1 MSEHVDGGEAILEA
15 FRNLDIDLV
24 ISSPGSEWPAF
35 WEALARQS
43 RDGLAGPIYMDCGH
57 ETIAVTMA
65 SAYSR
70 IKNRVVAVVLH
81 AGAGILQG
89 SMAIHSAKAM
99 EAPLLIL
106 SGESM
111 AYGESSFDPGSQW
124 YRNLSIV
131 GGPQRILDPVVKWSL
146 QSPSPETLY
155 ESVIRSAEVA
165 QRSPKGPTYL
175 CVSMET
181 LMAKWNKPE
190 HLRKIPVAPQVRPI
204 DDDIDRIAK
213 KLAGAKCPVIV
224 VENLAPNTI
233 ACDALVRFAE
243 MLSIPIIEGPGAFY
257 GNFPKSNPLYQGSSM
272 DSIFNQVDLILLI
285 ESKSPWYPPSNRPKQ
300 AEIICISEN
309 PLKTSMVYQTMFAN
323 EYLEGNVGVTLN
335 LLMNSLLKIG
345 VDKNLVKTNKDT
357 YTKSHNAMVDLLN
370 AKKKSSLTKDV
381 ITVPLLIQTLQEHL
395 PKNTA
400 YVDETIMHTNAIR
413 DHLHWD
419 NDKTYFRA
427 PSGLGQG
434 MGYAL
439 GVKMALPEHP
449 VVFLVGDGTFLYNP
463 IIPGL
468 AFAHEHQL
476 PVLIVIFNNARYS
489 AMKHFHDK
497 FYPDSIAAKTNNY
510 FGVNI
515 KEIDYEKSAEMVGG
529 FHIRVS
535 EPKELNSAMKA
546 AAKALASKKMV
557 LMNIIIPD

>member
-89 SMAIHSAKAM
+89 SMAIHSAKVM

-165 QRSPKGPTYL
+165 QRNPKGPTYL
-175 CVSMET
+175 CISMET
-181 LMAKWNKPE
+181 LMAQWNKPE
-190 HLRKIPVAPQVRPI
+190 HLRKIPASPQVRPI

-224 VENLAPNTI
+224 VENLAPNTV
-233 ACDALVRFAE
+233 ACDALVRFSE

-257 GNFPKSNPLYQGSSM
+257 GNFPKSHPLYQGSSM
-272 DSIFNQVDLILLI
+272 DSIFNQVDLVLLI

-300 AEIICISEN
+300 ADIICISEN
-309 PLKTSMVYQTMFAN
+309 PLKTYMVYQTMFSN
-323 EYLEGNVGVTLN
+323 EYLEGDVGITLH
-335 LLMNSLLKIG
+335 LLMEVLLKIG
-345 VDKNLVKTNKDT
+345 VDKNLVRSNKDK
-357 YTKSHNAMVDLLN
+357 YTESHHAMVVLLN
-370 AKKKSSLTKDV
+370 AKKKASLNKDV
-381 ITVPLLIQTLQEHL
+381 ITVPLLIQELQEQL

-400 YVDETIMHTNAIR
+400 YVDETIMHTNLIR
-413 DHLHWD
+413 EHLHWD
-419 NDKTYFRA
+419 NYKTYFRA

-434 MGYAL
+434 FGYAL
-439 GVKMALPEHP
+439 GVKIAMPECP
-449 VVFLVGDGTFLYNP
+449 VVFLVGDGTFMYNP

-468 AFAHEHQL
+468 AFAHEHKL
-476 PVLIVIFNNARYS
+476 PILIVIFNNGCYS
-489 AMKHFHDK
+489 AMKFFHDK
-497 FYPDSIAAKTNNY
+497 FYPDSVASKTNNY
-510 FGVNI
+510 YGVNI
-515 KEIDYEKSAEMVGG
+515 KEIDYEKSAELVGG
-529 FHIRVS
+529 FHIKVS
-535 EPKELNSAMKA
+535 HPKDLHSGLKKA
-546 AAKALASKKMV
+546 IKALESNKIV
-557 LMNIIIPD
+557 LINIVIPD